1 MVPAQFAHQLTRLQ
15 FPKDVHFGD
24 DVTIWI
30 AKAGDVAIGKMYL
43 RVDWPEQAPVQ
54 NSVGT
59 YMIDYVELLYE
70 NQLIERHY
78 GESLELW
85 NDITVTQS
93 KQSALTTLV
102 GKGITDSLESYYIPI
117 PFSVNLPL
125 CALKK
130 PPVFRV
136 KFKSAN
142 QFTILNWTLPIQVN
156 LFVDYVYVTKAE
168 RDYMIKTP
176 MNYLAK
182 TWQRMI
188 YTVSADETD
197 VSVVTDFVHSV
208 KELFWVIQ
216 NDGTSAYNYLNNGGD
231 QLANLQLTL
240 NGSDVIKSEFGTPLY
255 LRIVQPLE
263 YHTRTPDRSFY
274 MYSFAI
280 DPEHEDA
287 TGEINMSL
295 VTRQLHKLSL
305 TPSQY
310 SRSLRIYALGYNV
323 ISVKDGELRALN
335 VDVREGGQDTVITA
349 EKIQNDSYPGLYP
362 FTTFTFTS
370 LGNTGRFGPTS
381 NTYPGTVPW
390 TEPSQ
395 WYIYKGSQY
404 WTAPANGVYQVTAA
418 GAMGEANGRIIQGN
432 VSFYEGQVLKLIV
445 GQVPIPGLDIDNV
458 TAGAGGCSSVSTDA
472 NVPILVGAGG
482 DGGTFC
488 PWYPAVPNANITEL
502 GGGGYAVTTLSPHG
516 FPDGLYVNITGG
528 TVMDGSYQIQV
539 VDGSTFAIGTFPGL
553 LPVPINYPNAGTTA
567 PESLPNGNISG
578 AMGGAQVTT
587 IAPHGFSTGLYV
599 TVSGGTIFD
608 GSYQINVVSNVAFQF
623 ATSIAGSINYP
634 DAGVTVPATPQDGVF
649 QPYGDG
655 QGGGTGLGV
664 AGAGYFTNGQYP
676 DQTLPFFLPKA
687 IAAEGYGNQYIYGGS
702 YNPQPGIPPP
712 PTAPVAEGGFGGGQC
727 PLNLVSNIISISN
740 LGPYLLRPGSN
751 IYAVETSA
759 INGLPEG
766 YAVYIS
772 GVVSSSGD
780 FNGPNVIAEVGGL
793 TTVIVIS
800 PRPDLPPA
808 VPGIVGPFD
817 LTGSTIYGVAFGV
830 AGAGGY
836 TGSPGNGLQ
845 GATCY
850 AADQVTDVQDLGLNA
865 GSGYITIS
873 LVQ

>member
-102 GKGITDSLESYYIPI
+102 GKGLTDSLDSYYIPI
-117 PFSVNLPL
+117 PFSVDLPL

-142 QFTILNWTLPIQVN
+142 EFTVLNWTLPIQVN

-168 RDYMIKTP
+168 RDYMKKTP

-182 TWQRMI
+182 TWQRVI
-188 YTVSADETD
+188 YTVSAGETE
-197 VSVVTDFVHSV
+197 VSVLTDFVHSV

-216 NDGTSAYNYLNNGGD
+216 NDGTSAYNYLNAGGD
-231 QLANLQLTL
+231 QLVNMKLTF
-240 NGSDVIKSEFGTPLY
+240 NGAELIKREFGTPLY

-263 YHTRTPDRSFY
+263 YHTRTPDHSFY

-287 TGEINMSL
+287 TGEVNMSL
-295 VTRQLHKLSL
+295 VTRQIHTLTL
-305 TPSQY
+305 TPCPY

-323 ISVKDGELRALN
+323 ISVKDGDLRALN

-349 EKIQNDSYPGLYP
+349 EKIQNNSYPGLYP
-362 FTTFTFTS
+362 FDTFTFTS
-370 LGNTGRFGPTS
+370 LGNTGRQGPTS
-381 NTYPGTVPW
+381 NTYPTQPVPVPVPW
-390 TEPSQ
+390 TEDSQ
-395 WYIYKGSQY
+395 WYITKGVQY

-418 GAMGEANGRIIQGN
+418 GAMGEASGRIIQGN
-432 VSFYEGQVLKLIV
+432 VAFYEGQVLKLSV
-445 GQVPIPGLDIDNV
+445 GQLPVSGLAADHV
-458 TAGAGGCSSVSTDA
+458 TTGAGGCSSISTDA

-482 DGGTFC
+482 DGGIFN
-488 PWYPAVPNANITEL
+488 PWYPAVPNENITEV
-502 GGGGYAVTTLSPHG
+502 GGGGYVITTMSPHG

-539 VDGSTFAIGTFPGL
+539 VDDSTFAIGTIPGL
-553 LPVPINYPNAGTTA
+553 LPVPIDYPDAGTTA
-567 PESLPNGNISG
+567 PESLPNGNITGFG
-578 AMGGAQVTT
+578 AGAQVTT

-608 GSYQINVVSNVAFQF
+608 GSYQINVVSNVAFQIQ
-623 ATSIAGSINYP
+623 TSVAGSIDFP
-634 DAGVTVPATPQDGVF
+634 DAGVTVPAAPQNGVF
-649 QPYGDG
+649 QPYGNG

-664 AGAGYFTNGQYP
+664 AGAGYYTDGQYP
-676 DQTLPFFLPKA
+676 DQTFPFLLPKA
-687 IAAEGYGNQYIYGGS
+687 IVTTGYGNQYVYGGN

-712 PTAPVAEGGFGGGQC
+712 PSAPVAEGGFGGGQC
-727 PLNLVSNIISISN
+727 PINLVSNIVSISN
-740 LGPYLLRPGSN
+740 QGPYPLIPGSN
-751 IYAVETSA
+751 IYAVTTEQ
-759 INGLPEG
+759 INGLPQG
-766 YAVYIS
+766 YLVYIS
-772 GVVSSSGD
+772 GVLSAEGD
-780 FNGPNVIAEVGGL
+780 FNGPNLIL
-793 TTVIVIS
+793 
-800 PRPDLPPA
+800 A
-808 VPGIVGPFD
+808 VPSIQTVALISSAVEPFV
-817 LTGSTIYGVAFGV
+817 LNGATIYGAAFGV
-830 AGAGGY
+830 AGGGGY
-836 TGSPGNGLQ
+836 SGSPGNGLQ

-850 AADQVTDVQDLGLNA
+850 ASDQVTNVQDLGLNA
-865 GSGYITIS
+865 DSGYITIS

>member
-43 RVDWPEQAPVQ
+43 RVDWPEQSPVQ

-102 GKGITDSLESYYIPI
+102 GKGLTDSLDSYYIPI
-117 PFSVNLPL
+117 PFSVDLPL

-136 KFKSAN
+136 KFKSASE
-142 QFTILNWTLPIQVN
+142 FTILNWTLPVQVN

-168 RDYMIKTP
+168 RDYMTKTP

-188 YTVSADETD
+188 FTVSAGETE
-197 VSVVTDFVHSV
+197 VSVLTDFVHSV
-208 KELFWVIQ
+208 KELFWIVQ
-216 NDGTSAYNYLNNGGD
+216 NDGTSAYNYLNAGGD
-231 QLANLQLTL
+231 QLVNMKLTL
-240 NGSDVIKSEFGTPLY
+240 NGSDVIKREFGTPLY

-295 VTRQLHKLSL
+295 VSRQLHTLTL
-305 TPSQY
+305 TPCPY

-349 EKIQNDSYPGLYP
+349 EKNQNNSYPGLYP
-362 FTTFTFTS
+362 FDTFTFTS

-381 NTYPGTVPW
+381 NTYPTQPVPVTVPW
-390 TEPSQ
+390 TDASQ
-395 WYIYKGSQY
+395 WYIYKGAQY

-418 GAMGEANGRIIQGN
+418 GAMGEASGRIIQGN
-432 VSFYEGQVLKLIV
+432 VAFYEGQVLKLIV
-445 GQVPIPGLDIDNV
+445 GQIPVPPLTVDHV
-458 TAGAGGCSSVSTDA
+458 TNGGGGCSSVSTDA
-472 NVPILVGAGG
+472 NVPIIVGAGG

-488 PWYPAVPNANITEL
+488 PRGPVPNA
-502 GGGGYAVTTLSPHG
+502 
-516 FPDGLYVNITGG
+516 
-528 TVMDGSYQIQV
+528 
-539 VDGSTFAIGTFPGL
+539 
-553 LPVPINYPNAGTTA
+553 
-567 PESLPNGNISG
+567 NISG

-587 IAPHGFSTGLYV
+587 PIPHRLSTGLYV
-599 TVSGGTIFD
+599 NITGGTIFD
-608 GSYQINVVSNVAFQF
+608 GSYQINVVSNIAFQF
-623 ATSIAGSINYP
+623 ATSVSGSINYP
-634 DAGVTVPATPQDGVF
+634 NAGTTEPATPQDGVF

-655 QGGGTGLGV
+655 QGGGTGFGV
-664 AGAGYFTNGQYP
+664 AGAGYFANGQYP
-676 DQTLPFFLPKA
+676 DPTFPFLLPKA
-687 IAAEGYGNQYIYGGS
+687 IAAEGYGNQYVYGGN

-712 PTAPVAEGGFGGGQC
+712 PSAPVAEGGFGGGQC
-727 PLNLVSNIISISN
+727 PVNLVSNIISISN
-740 LGPYLLRPGSN
+740 QGPYPLIPGSN
-751 IYAVETSA
+751 IYAITTDV
-759 INGLPEG
+759 INGLQQG
-766 YAVYIS
+766 VAVFIS
-772 GVVSSSGD
+772 GVESTLGN
-780 FNGPNVIAEVGGL
+780 FNGPNIVAQLAGIQ
-793 TTVIVIS
+793 TVIVVS
-800 PRPDLPPA
+800 NA
-808 VPGIVGPFD
+808 VGPFVQ
-817 LTGSTIYGVAFGV
+817 TGETAPGFPTYGTIYGAAFGV

-850 AADQVTDVQDLGLNA
+850 ASEQVTNVQDLGLNA

>member
-78 GESLELW
+78 GESLEIW

-168 RDYMIKTP
+168 RDYMKKTP

-182 TWQRMI
+182 TWQRMNF
-188 YTVSADETD
+188 TVSAGETE
-197 VSVVTDFVHSV
+197 VSVLTDFVHSV

-216 NDGTSAYNYLNNGGD
+216 TDNTSAYNYQNAGDD
-231 QLANLQLTL
+231 QLKTLRLTL

-263 YHTRTPDRSFY
+263 YHTRTPDNSFY

-295 VTRQLHKLSL
+295 VTRQLHTLSL
-305 TPSQY
+305 TPCQY

-323 ISVKDGELRALN
+323 ISVQDGDLRAMN

-349 EKIQNDSYPGLYP
+349 EKIQNNSYPGLYL
-362 FTTFTFTS
+362 FDTFTFTS

-381 NTYPGTVPW
+381 NTYQTQPIPVTVPW
-390 TEPSQ
+390 TSPSQ
-395 WYIYKGSQY
+395 WYIYKGAQY
-404 WTAPANGVYQVTAA
+404 WTAPANGIYQVTAA
-418 GAMGEANGRIIQGN
+418 GAMGEASGRIIQGN
-432 VSFYEGQVLKLIV
+432 TAFYEGQVLKLIV
-445 GQVPIPGLDIDNV
+445 GQIHIPGLVIDNV
-458 TAGAGGCSSVSTDA
+458 TVGAGGCSSISTDA
-472 NVPILVGAGG
+472 NVPIIVGAGG
-482 DGGTFC
+482 DGGSFC
-488 PWYPAVPNANITEL
+488 PRDPVPNANIT
-502 GGGGYAVTTLSPHG
+502 GTGAGAYVTTLLS
-516 FPDGLYVNITGG
+516 
-528 TVMDGSYQIQV
+528 
-539 VDGSTFAIGTFPGL
+539 
-553 LPVPINYPNAGTTA
+553 
-567 PESLPNGNISG
+567 
-578 AMGGAQVTT
+578 
-587 IAPHGFSTGLYV
+587 HGFSTGLYV
-599 TVSGGTIFD
+599 TIVGGTPFD
-608 GSYQINVVSNVAFQF
+608 GPYQIQVVNATTF
-623 ATSIAGSINYP
+623 AIATPVVGSVTYP
-634 DAGVTVPATPQDGVF
+634 DAGLSVPATPQDGVF

-655 QGGGTGLGV
+655 QGGGVGLGV
-664 AGAGYFTNGQYP
+664 AGAGYFSNGQYP
-676 DQTLPFFLPKA
+676 DRTFPFFLPKA
-687 IAAEGYGNQYIYGGS
+687 ITTEGYGNQYIYGGS

-727 PLNLVSNIISISN
+727 PLNIVSNIISISN

-751 IYAVETSA
+751 IYAVQTEA
-759 INGLPEG
+759 INGLPVG
-766 YAVYIS
+766 YEVYIS
-772 GVVSSSGD
+772 GVVSAEGD
-780 FNGPNVIAEVGGL
+780 FNGPNVIISLGGL
-793 TTVIVIS
+793 TTVLVIS
-800 PRPDLPPA
+800 PRPDLPPEI
-808 VPGIVGPFD
+808 PGIVGPFD
-817 LTGSTIYGVAFGV
+817 LTAATIYSVAFGV

-850 AADQVTDVQDLGLNA
+850 ASDQVTNVQDLGLNA

>member
-54 NSVGT
+54 DSVGT

-93 KQSALTTLV
+93 KQTALTTLV
-102 GKGITDSLESYYIPI
+102 GKGLTDSLESYYIPI
-117 PFSVNLPL
+117 PFSVDLPL

-142 QFTILNWTLPIQVN
+142 EFTILNWTLPVQVN

-168 RDYMIKTP
+168 RDYMTKTP

-182 TWQRMI
+182 TWQRI
-188 YTVSADETD
+188 EFTVSAGETEI
-197 VSVVTDFVHSV
+197 SVLTDFVHSV
-208 KELFWVIQ
+208 KELFWIIQ
-216 NDGTSAYNYLNNGGD
+216 NDGTSSYNYLNNGGD
-231 QLANLQLTL
+231 QLANLQLKL
-240 NGSDVIKSEFGTPLY
+240 NGSDVIKSEIGTPLY

-295 VTRQLHKLSL
+295 VSRQLHTLTL
-305 TPSQY
+305 TPCPY

-323 ISVKDGELRALN
+323 ISVKDGDLQAIN
-335 VDVREGGQDTVITA
+335 TIHEGGQETVITA
-349 EKIQNDSYPGLYP
+349 EKIQNNSYPGLYP

-381 NTYPGTVPW
+381 NTYVSPPW
-390 TEPSQ
+390 TSPSQ

-404 WTAPANGVYQVTAA
+404 WTAPANGIYQITAA
-418 GAMGEANGRIIQGN
+418 GAMGEASGRVIQGS
-432 VSFYEGQVLKLIV
+432 VALYEGQVLKLLV
-445 GQVPIPGLDIDNV
+445 GQIPVPSLPSDNV
-458 TAGAGGCSSVSTDA
+458 TTGGGGCSSVSTDA
-472 NVPILVGAGG
+472 NVPIIVGAGG
-482 DGGTFC
+482 DGGSFC
-488 PWYPAVPNANITEL
+488 PRGPVTNANIY
-502 GGGGYAVTTLSPHG
+502 G
-516 FPDGLYVNITGG
+516 
-528 TVMDGSYQIQV
+528 
-539 VDGSTFAIGTFPGL
+539 
-553 LPVPINYPNAGTTA
+553 AGA
-567 PESLPNGNISG
+567 
-578 AMGGAQVTT
+578 GAQVTT
-587 IAPHGFSTGLYV
+587 LIPHQLSTGLYV
-599 TVSGGTIFD
+599 SITGGTIFD

-623 ATSIAGSINYP
+623 ATSVAGLVTYP
-634 DAGVTVPATPQDGVF
+634 NAGTSVPATPQDGVF

-676 DQTLPFFLPKA
+676 DRTFPFLLPKA
-687 IAAEGYGNQYIYGGS
+687 IAAEGYGNQYVYGGS

-712 PTAPVAEGGFGGGQC
+712 PSAPVAEGGFGGGQS
-727 PLNLVSNIISISN
+727 PLNLVSNIISIRN

-759 INGLPEG
+759 INGLPKG
-766 YAVYIS
+766 YEVYIS
-772 GVVSSSGD
+772 GVVSSGSD

-793 TTVIVIS
+793 TTVVVIS
-800 PRPDLPPA
+800 PRPDLPPT
-808 VPGIVGPFD
+808 VPGIVGPFN
-817 LTGSTIYGVAFGV
+817 LTGATIYGVALGV
-830 AGAGGY
+830 AGGGGY

-850 AADQVTDVQDLGLNA
+850 ASDQVTDVQDLGLNA

-873 LVQ
+873 LV

>member
-24 DVTIWI
+24 DITIWI

-54 NSVGT
+54 DSVGT

-231 QLANLQLTL
+231 QLATLQLTL
-240 NGSDVIKSEFGTPLY
+240 NGSDVIKSEIGTPLY

-295 VTRQLHKLSL
+295 VTRQLHTLTL
-305 TPSQY
+305 TPSPY

-349 EKIQNDSYPGLYP
+349 EKIQNNSYPGLYP

-370 LGNTGRFGPTS
+370 LGNTGRFGPKS

-390 TEPSQ
+390 TDPSQ

-404 WTAPANGVYQVTAA
+404 WTVPANGIYQVTAS
-418 GAMGEANGRIIQGN
+418 GAMGSASGRIIQGS
-432 VSFYEGQVLKLIV
+432 VALYEGQVLKLIV

-472 NVPILVGAGG
+472 NVPIIVGAGG
-482 DGGTFC
+482 DGGSFC
-488 PWYPAVPNANITEL
+488 PRGPVPNANIY
-502 GGGGYAVTTLSPHG
+502 G
-516 FPDGLYVNITGG
+516 
-528 TVMDGSYQIQV
+528 
-539 VDGSTFAIGTFPGL
+539 
-553 LPVPINYPNAGTTA
+553 AGA
-567 PESLPNGNISG
+567 
-578 AMGGAQVTT
+578 GAQVTT
-587 IAPHGFSTGLYV
+587 LIPHQLSTGLYV
-599 TVSGGTIFD
+599 TITGGTIFD
-608 GSYQINVVSNVAFQF
+608 GSYQIEVVSNVAFQF

-634 DAGVTVPATPQDGVF
+634 NAGTTVPATPQDGVF

-676 DQTLPFFLPKA
+676 EQTFPFFLPKA

-712 PTAPVAEGGFGGGQC
+712 PTAPFAEGGFGGGQC

-759 INGLPEG
+759 INGLPQG

-793 TTVIVIS
+793 TTVTVIS

-850 AADQVTDVQDLGLNA
+850 ASDQVTDVQDLGLNA

-873 LVQ
+873 LV

>member
-263 YHTRTPDRSFY
+263 YHTRTPDNYFY

-472 NVPILVGAGG
+472 NVPIIVGAGG
-482 DGGTFC
+482 DGGSFC
-488 PWYPAVPNANITEL
+488 PRGPVPNANIY
-502 GGGGYAVTTLSPHG
+502 G
-516 FPDGLYVNITGG
+516 
-528 TVMDGSYQIQV
+528 
-539 VDGSTFAIGTFPGL
+539 
-553 LPVPINYPNAGTTA
+553 AGA
-567 PESLPNGNISG
+567 
-578 AMGGAQVTT
+578 GAQVTT
-587 IAPHGFSTGLYV
+587 LIPHQLSTGLYV
-599 TVSGGTIFD
+599 SITGGTIFD
-608 GSYQINVVSNVAFQF
+608 GSYQIDVVSNVAFQF

-634 DAGVTVPATPQDGVF
+634 NAGTTVPATPQDGVF

-759 INGLPEG
+759 INGLPQG

-850 AADQVTDVQDLGLNA
+850 AAEQVTDVQDLGLNA

>member
-24 DVTIWI
+24 DITIWI

-43 RVDWPEQAPVQ
+43 RVDWPEESPVQ
-54 NSVGT
+54 DSVGT

-102 GKGITDSLESYYIPI
+102 GKGITSSLQSYYIPI

-142 QFTILNWTLPIQVN
+142 DFTILNWTLPVQVN
-156 LFVDYVYVTKAE
+156 LFVDYVYVTRAE
-168 RDYMIKTP
+168 RDYMTKTP

-182 TWQRMI
+182 TWQRLI
-188 YTVSADETD
+188 FTVSAGETY
-197 VSVVTDFVHSV
+197 VSVLTDFVHSV
-208 KELFWVIQ
+208 KEVFWIIQ

-231 QLANLQLTL
+231 QLVNLQLTL
-240 NGSDVIKSEFGTPLY
+240 NGSDVIKREFGTPLY
-255 LRIVQPLE
+255 LRVVQPLE

-280 DPEHEDA
+280 DPENEDP

-295 VTRQLHKLSL
+295 VTRQLHTLTL

-323 ISVKDGELRALN
+323 ISVKDGDLTALN
-335 VDVREGGQDTVITA
+335 VDVHEGGQDTVVTA
-349 EKIQNDSYPGLYP
+349 EKIQNNSYPGLYL
-362 FTTFTFTS
+362 FDTFTFTS
-370 LGNTGRFGPTS
+370 LGTTGRFGPPIS

-390 TEPSQ
+390 TEPSY
-395 WYIYKGSQY
+395 WYIDNGVQY
-404 WTAPANGVYQVTAA
+404 WTAPASGIYQVTAA
-418 GAMGEANGRIIQGN
+418 GAMGEASGRIIQGN
-432 VSFYEGQVLKLIV
+432 VSFYEGQVLKLLV
-445 GQVPIPGLDIDNV
+445 GQIPLSALVADHV
-458 TAGAGGCSSVSTDA
+458 TTGGGGCSSVSTDA
-472 NVPILVGAGG
+472 DLPILVGAGG
-482 DGGTFC
+482 DGGSFC
-488 PWYPAVPNANITEL
+488 PRGN
-502 GGGGYAVTTLSPHG
+502 VTNT
-516 FPDGLYVNITGG
+516 
-528 TVMDGSYQIQV
+528 
-539 VDGSTFAIGTFPGL
+539 
-553 LPVPINYPNAGTTA
+553 
-567 PESLPNGNISG
+567 NISG
-578 AMGGAQVTT
+578 AMGAALVTT
-587 IAPHGFSTGLYV
+587 TIPHELSTGLYV
-599 TVSGGTIFD
+599 TITGGTIFD
-608 GSYQINVVSNVAFQF
+608 GSYQIEVVSNVEFQF
-623 ATSIAGSINYP
+623 ATSVVGSITSPN
-634 DAGVTVPATPQDGVF
+634 AGTTEPATPQDGVF

-664 AGAGYFTNGQYP
+664 AGAGYFGNGQY
-676 DQTLPFFLPKA
+676 TVRTFPFLIPKA

-712 PTAPVAEGGFGGGQC
+712 SKVPVAEGGFGGGQC
-727 PLNLVSNIISISN
+727 PVNLVSNIISISN
-740 LGPYLLRPGSN
+740 QGPYLLIPGSN
-751 IYAVETSA
+751 IYAITTDD

-766 YAVYIS
+766 YLVIIS
-772 GVVSSSGD
+772 GVQTASGN
-780 FNGPNVIAEVGGL
+780 FYNPTNNNQEPNVIGQIVGL
-793 TTVIVIS
+793 STVIVAAN
-800 PRPDLPPA
+800 A
-808 VPGIVGPFD
+808 VEPFV
-817 LTGSTIYGVAFGV
+817 LNGATIYGAAFGV
-830 AGAGGY
+830 AGGGGY

-850 AADQVTDVQDLGLNA
+850 ASEQVTDVQDLGLNT

-873 LVQ
+873 LV

>member
-43 RVDWPEQAPVQ
+43 RVDWPEQSPVQ
-54 NSVGT
+54 DSVGT

-102 GKGITDSLESYYIPI
+102 GKGLTDSLNSYYIPI

-142 QFTILNWTLPIQVN
+142 QFTILNWTLPIHVN

-168 RDYMIKTP
+168 RDYMTKTP

-182 TWQRMI
+182 TWQRI
-188 YTVSADETD
+188 EFTVSAGETE
-197 VSVVTDFVHSV
+197 VSVLSDFVHSV
-208 KELFWVIQ
+208 KELFWIIQ
-216 NDGTSAYNYLNNGGD
+216 NDGTTAYNYLNAGGD
-231 QLANLQLTL
+231 QLVNLQLKL

-295 VTRQLHKLSL
+295 VTRQLHTLTL

-335 VDVREGGQDTVITA
+335 VGVHEGGQETVITA
-349 EKIQNDSYPGLYP
+349 EKIQNNSYPGLYP

-370 LGNTGRFGPTS
+370 LGNTGHFGPTS
-381 NTYPGTVPW
+381 NTYPSVPW
-390 TEPSQ
+390 TSDSQ

-404 WTAPANGVYQVTAA
+404 WTTPANGIYQITAA
-418 GAMGEANGRIIQGN
+418 GAMGQASGRIIQGS
-432 VSFYEGQVLKLIV
+432 VALYEGQVIKLLV
-445 GQVPIPGLDIDNV
+445 GQIPIPALTVDNV
-458 TAGAGGCSSVSTDA
+458 TTGAGGCSSVSTGA
-472 NVPILVGAGG
+472 NVPIIVGAGG
-482 DGGTFC
+482 DGGSFC
-488 PWYPAVPNANITEL
+488 PRGPITNA
-502 GGGGYAVTTLSPHG
+502 A
-516 FPDGLYVNITGG
+516 
-528 TVMDGSYQIQV
+528 
-539 VDGSTFAIGTFPGL
+539 
-553 LPVPINYPNAGTTA
+553 
-567 PESLPNGNISG
+567 ISG
-578 AMGGAQVTT
+578 NGTGAQVTT
-587 IAPHGFSTGLYV
+587 VAPHGFSTGLYV
-599 TVSGGTIFD
+599 TITGGTIFD

-623 ATSIAGSINYP
+623 LTTV
-634 DAGVTVPATPQDGVF
+634 AGVIYYPAAGMTDPATPQDGVF

-655 QGGGTGLGV
+655 QGGGLGFGV
-664 AGAGYFTNGQYP
+664 AGAGYFANGQYP
-676 DQTLPFFLPKA
+676 DTTFPFFLPKA
-687 IAAEGYGNQYIYGGS
+687 IAAEGYGNQYIYGGN

-712 PTAPVAEGGFGGGQC
+712 PAAPVAEGGFGGGQC
-727 PLNLVSNIISISN
+727 PVNLVSNIISISN
-740 LGPYLLRPGSN
+740 QGPYPLIPGSN
-751 IYAVETSA
+751 IYAITTDV
-759 INGLPEG
+759 INGLPQG
-766 YAVYIS
+766 YIVVIS
-772 GVVSSSGD
+772 GVQTASGD
-780 FNGPNVIAEVGGL
+780 FYNPTNNNGEPNAIIKIVGLKTVVVIAN
-793 TTVIVIS
+793 
-800 PRPDLPPA
+800 A
-808 VPGIVGPFD
+808 VEPFV
-817 LTGSTIYGVAFGV
+817 LTGATIYGAALGV
-830 AGAGGY
+830 AGGGGY

-850 AADQVTDVQDLGLNA
+850 ASDQVTDVQDLGLNV

>member
-54 NSVGT
+54 DSVGT

-102 GKGITDSLESYYIPI
+102 GKGITNSLESYYIPI
-117 PFSVNLPL
+117 PFSVDLHL

-136 KFKSAN
+136 KFKSTN
-142 QFTILNWTLPIQVN
+142 QFTVLNWTLPIQVN

-168 RDYMIKTP
+168 RDYMKKTP
-176 MNYLAK
+176 MTYLAK

-188 YTVSADETD
+188 FTVSADETE
-197 VSVVTDFVHSV
+197 VSVSTDFVHSV
-208 KELFWVIQ
+208 KELFWIIQ
-216 NDGTSAYNYLNNGGD
+216 NDGTTAYNYFNEGGE
-231 QLANLQLTL
+231 QLVNLKLTL
-240 NGSDVIKSEFGTPLY
+240 NGAEVIKREIGTPLY
-255 LRIVQPLE
+255 LRVVQPLE
-263 YHTRTPDRSFY
+263 YHTRTPDRYFY

-280 DPEHEDA
+280 DPENDDA

-295 VTRQLHKLSL
+295 VTRQLHTLSL
-305 TPSQY
+305 TPCPY

-323 ISVKDGELRALN
+323 ISVKDGDLRALN

-349 EKIQNDSYPGLYP
+349 EKNQNNSYPGLYP
-362 FTTFTFTS
+362 FDTFTFTS
-370 LGNTGRFGPTS
+370 LGNTGRRGPTS
-381 NTYPGTVPW
+381 NTYPTQPVPVTVPW

-395 WYIYKGSQY
+395 WYIKKGVQY
-404 WTAPANGVYQVTAA
+404 WTVPANGVYQVTAA

-432 VSFYEGQVLKLIV
+432 VAFYEGQVLKLMV
-445 GQVPIPGLDIDNV
+445 GQIPVPSLTSDNV
-458 TAGAGGCSSVSTDA
+458 TLGAGGGSFMSTTD

-482 DGGTFC
+482 DGGSFC
-488 PWYPAVPNANITEL
+488 PRGPVPNANIT
-502 GGGGYAVTTLSPHG
+502 GTGAGAYVTTL
-516 FPDGLYVNITGG
+516 
-528 TVMDGSYQIQV
+528 
-539 VDGSTFAIGTFPGL
+539 
-553 LPVPINYPNAGTTA
+553 
-567 PESLPNGNISG
+567 
-578 AMGGAQVTT
+578 
-587 IAPHGFSTGLYV
+587 APHGFSTGLYV
-599 TVSGGTIFD
+599 YITGGTPFD
-608 GSYQINVVSNVAFQF
+608 GSYQIQVVGANTF
-623 ATSIAGSINYP
+623 AIATPVIGSVSYP
-634 DAGVTVPATPQDGVF
+634 AAGLSTPATPQDGVF
-649 QPYGDG
+649 QPYGG
-655 QGGGTGLGV
+655 GAGGGTGVGV
-664 AGAGYFTNGQYP
+664 AGAGYYTDGQYP
-676 DQTLPFFLPKA
+676 DITFPFLLPKA
-687 IAAEGYGNQYIYGGS
+687 ASTTGYGNQYVYGGN

-712 PTAPVAEGGFGGGQC
+712 PSAPVSEGGFGGGQC
-727 PLNLVSNIISISN
+727 PVNLVSNIIDITN
-740 LGPYLLRPGSN
+740 LGAYVLIPGSN
-751 IYAVETSA
+751 IYAVTTDVV
-759 INGLPEG
+759 NGLQPG
-766 YAVYIS
+766 FTIFIS
-772 GVVSSSGD
+772 GVQSTLGD
-780 FNGPNVIAEVGGL
+780 FNGPNIVAQLAGIQTL
-793 TTVIVIS
+793 IVIS
-800 PRPDLPPA
+800 SA
-808 VPGIVGPFD
+808 VEPETTPVAGTVY
-817 LTGSTIYGVAFGV
+817 SAAFGV

-850 AADQVTDVQDLGLNA
+850 ASDQVTNVQDLGLNA

>member
-15 FPKDVHFGD
+15 FPSDVHFGD

-54 NSVGT
+54 DSVGT

-102 GKGITDSLESYYIPI
+102 GKGLTDSLESYYIPI
-117 PFSVNLPL
+117 PFSVDLPL

-136 KFKSAN
+136 KFKPAN
-142 QFTILNWTLPIQVN
+142 EFTVLNWTLPVQVN

-168 RDYMIKTP
+168 RDYMTKTP

-182 TWQRMI
+182 TWQRI
-188 YTVSADETD
+188 EFTVSANETD
-197 VSVVTDFVHSV
+197 VSVLTDFVHSV
-208 KELFWVIQ
+208 KEIFWIIQ
-216 NDGTSAYNYLNNGGD
+216 NDGTSAYNYLNAGGD
-231 QLANLQLTL
+231 QLVNMKLTL
-240 NGSDVIKSEFGTPLY
+240 NGAEVIKREFGTPLY
-255 LRIVQPLE
+255 LRIIQPLE

-295 VTRQLHKLSL
+295 VNRQLHTLTL
-305 TPSQY
+305 TPCPY

-323 ISVKDGELRALN
+323 ISVKDGDLQTVN
-335 VDVREGGQDTVITA
+335 TIHEGGQETVITA
-349 EKIQNDSYPGLYP
+349 EKVQNNSYPGLYP

-381 NTYPGTVPW
+381 NTYPSVPW
-390 TEPSQ
+390 TSPSQ

-404 WTAPANGVYQVTAA
+404 WTAPANGIYQITAA
-418 GAMGEANGRIIQGN
+418 GAMGEASGHIIQG
-432 VSFYEGQVLKLIV
+432 SIALYEGQVLKLLV
-445 GQVPIPGLDIDNV
+445 GQIPVPSLPADNA
-458 TAGAGGCSSVSTDA
+458 TNGGGGCSSVSTDA

-482 DGGTFC
+482 DGGSFC
-488 PWYPAVPNANITEL
+488 PRGPVPNANIY
-502 GGGGYAVTTLSPHG
+502 G
-516 FPDGLYVNITGG
+516 
-528 TVMDGSYQIQV
+528 
-539 VDGSTFAIGTFPGL
+539 
-553 LPVPINYPNAGTTA
+553 AGA
-567 PESLPNGNISG
+567 
-578 AMGGAQVTT
+578 GAQVTT
-587 IAPHGFSTGLYV
+587 MIPHQLSTGLYV
-599 TVSGGTIFD
+599 TITGGTIFD
-608 GSYQINVVSNVAFQF
+608 GSYQIDVVSNVAFQF
-623 ATSIAGSINYP
+623 ATSITGFVTYPNAGT
-634 DAGVTVPATPQDGVF
+634 TVPATPQDGVF
-649 QPYGDG
+649 QPYGNG

-664 AGAGYFTNGQYP
+664 AGAGYFANGQYP
-676 DQTLPFFLPKA
+676 DLTFPFLLPKA
-687 IAAEGYGNQYIYGGS
+687 IAAEGYGNQYVYGGN

-712 PTAPVAEGGFGGGQC
+712 PAAPVAEGGFGGGQC

-740 LGPYLLRPGSN
+740 QGPYPLIPGSN
-751 IYAVETSA
+751 IYAIETDV
-759 INGLPEG
+759 INGLPQG
-766 YAVYIS
+766 YFVIIS
-772 GVVSSSGD
+772 GVQTASGN
-780 FNGPNVIAEVGGL
+780 FYNPTNNNKEPNAIIKIVGLKAVVVIAN
-793 TTVIVIS
+793 
-800 PRPDLPPA
+800 A
-808 VPGIVGPFD
+808 VGPFD
-817 LTGSTIYGVAFGV
+817 LRGATIYGAALGI
-830 AGAGGY
+830 AGGGGY

-850 AADQVTDVQDLGLNA
+850 ASDQVTDVQDLGLNA

-873 LVQ
+873 LV